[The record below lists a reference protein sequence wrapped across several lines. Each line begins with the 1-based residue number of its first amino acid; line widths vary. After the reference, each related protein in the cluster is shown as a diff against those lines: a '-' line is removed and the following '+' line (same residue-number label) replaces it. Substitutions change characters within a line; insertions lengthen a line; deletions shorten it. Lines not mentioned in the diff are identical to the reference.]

1 MNLQHHRSRDGIGMM
16 FQIGLTQRRPKRFHV
31 ISFQDWENDFY
42 EWNQVFLRLL
52 IRGVAVL
59 SSKTEGKELFYI
71 VSNDPCYYD
80 KEVILDASS
89 DEAKKLEDFIL
100 AIPEYSDIYVDFIK
114 NCQIRMT
121 Q

>member
-1 MNLQHHRSRDGIGMM
+1 MNPLEQASRVGIGMM
-16 FQIGLTQRRPKRFHV
+16 FQIGLTRKRPKRFHV
-31 ISFQDWENDFY
+31 IPFEDWENDFY

-59 SSKTEGKELFYI
+59 SSKMEGNDLFYI
-71 VSNDPCYYD
+71 VSNDPSYYD
-80 KEVILDASS
+80 KEVILDTSS
-89 DEAKKLEDFIL
+89 DEAKKLEDFIM

-114 NCQIRMT
+114 NCQIKMT